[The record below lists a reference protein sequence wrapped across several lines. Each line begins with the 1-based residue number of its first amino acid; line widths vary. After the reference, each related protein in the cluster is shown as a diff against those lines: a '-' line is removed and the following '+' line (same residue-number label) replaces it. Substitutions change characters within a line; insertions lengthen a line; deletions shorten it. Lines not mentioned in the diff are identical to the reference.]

1 MQVLRRPFD
10 CPPAKRITD
19 SPTARASES
28 PMSISALYERFCA
41 TIGRWRLPA
50 AGALVALAPL
60 WLVPASADDG
70 HRLLV
75 MTQNLYVGSFFQE
88 LGAAKTPG
96 EIIAAAT
103 LTYQHILATRPAER
117 AVVIADEIARLRP
130 DFVGLEQA
138 AILRTGTAP
147 PATAVTFD
155 LLQSLL
161 QALAAKGVRYE
172 AVAVRPGLDGEA
184 PTALGF
190 NFRLTMRDALIVRA
204 DLLEQGHVKLS
215 NLQIRQY
222 AAASTDTEGYAS
234 IDVTWRGRQFR
245 FVTTH
250 FALVSL
256 AAPQALELVQT
267 AANTTLPVVLVCDC
281 NANPDNPADPIFQNF
296 PAYLL
301 LKNAGFIDAFRTARP
316 NDPGFTF
323 GQDENLLNVTSTM
336 SHRIDLVQFRGPFTV
351 EDVQVVAPPRLIA
364 CPSACGHPTMPALWR
379 P

>member
-1 MQVLRRPFD
+1 
-10 CPPAKRITD
+10 
-19 SPTARASES
+19 
-28 PMSISALYERFCA
+28 MSKSGMCERFGVA
-41 TIGRWRLPA
+41 IGRWRLREVA
-50 AGALVALAPL
+50 AFFALALLSLAPA
-60 WLVPASADDG
+60 PASADDG
-70 HRLLV
+70 HRLRV

-88 LGAAKTPG
+88 LAAAKTPG

-103 LTYQHILATRPAER
+103 LTYQHILATKPAAR
-117 AVVIADEIARLRP
+117 AVAIADKIAELRP

-147 PATAVTFD
+147 PATTVTFD

-161 QALAAKGVRYE
+161 QQLAARGVRYE
-172 AVAVRPGLDGEA
+172 AVAVKPGLDAEV

-190 NFRLTMRDALIVRA
+190 NARITMRDALIVRA
-204 DLLEQGHVKLS
+204 DLLEQGQVKLS

-222 AAASTDTEGYAS
+222 IAASTDTEGYSS

-250 FALVSL
+250 FALLSL
-256 AAPQALELVQT
+256 APAQALELVRT

-296 PAYLL
+296 PAYLV

-336 SHRIDLVQFRGPFTV
+336 SHRIDLVQFRGPFTI
-351 EDVQVVAPPRLIA
+351 EDVQVVGASPADRTRLGLW
-364 CPSACGHPTMPALWR
+364 PSDHAGVVATLTLRSRDGAD
-379 P
+379 